1 MGAPLLRVLGV
12 LALTLFLGGGLVS
25 SMSSAKAEEPLPVSS
40 ASVPAGPTTLDPLST
55 LTPAASSTTE
65 LVVALPETLILSTE
79 GVDLQTQLQ
88 RLNRALERSAQ
99 PYHLRVSLFQASDAE
114 SQLAHLKPDF
124 VIAQPSLL
132 IGTRS
137 ASALP
142 GYALASRKVNEARD
156 AAHSVGGVIL
166 ALKSRH
172 DLNDL
177 ADLRGKVVTSTM
189 PLSTGWLA
197 VLGEVAKHGD
207 DPDTYF
213 RSVHFLTSPMPNV
226 VSALLS
232 GHTDVAVMDSCQW
245 EHLLSQRLV
254 EGEAVKVIHE
264 RTDEQL
270 ACRRSTDLYSDAT
283 LYAFEWTDERA
294 VRAVLSVL
302 LQGSHSNFGEWHVHV
317 SRQAMDELMKTLRL
331 GPYHYLRELSFQALV
346 ARYGYELAGL
356 GALLMFLLLNELRLN
371 RLVRRRTAEL
381 SQALQAQQE
390 SEKAA
395 KAARL
400 RLGSLER
407 RNVVNQMS
415 AMIAHEVRTPLGA
428 IMNFVSVLQMLR
440 QAESPSDR
448 ATSDVGEVAL
458 SGIIKE
464 TERIGGIVDRVRQ
477 YAKSQRTAHV
487 SMDLVNRIH
496 EALRVLQMTYPETIQ
511 VDVRLLD
518 VAPML
523 GDPLEVEL
531 LVFNLLK
538 NAVEATQSQ
547 PPSEP
552 RYIALRLEQEG
563 ETKYAL
569 TIENSGEHLSEEAL
583 AKLGRSIDS
592 VKPEGLGMGLSI
604 VRGIADSHAA
614 QLHFRARAEGG
625 LMVRCLFH
633 AQPATPAEPTTKGAC
648 V

>member
-1 MGAPLLRVLGV
+1 M
-12 LALTLFLGGGLVS
+12 
-25 SMSSAKAEEPLPVSS
+25 
-40 ASVPAGPTTLDPLST
+40 
-55 LTPAASSTTE
+55 
-65 LVVALPETLILSTE
+65 
-79 GVDLQTQLQ
+79 
-88 RLNRALERSAQ
+88 
-99 PYHLRVSLFQASDAE
+99 
-114 SQLAHLKPDF
+114 
-124 VIAQPSLL
+124 
-132 IGTRS
+132 
-137 ASALP
+137 
-142 GYALASRKVNEARD
+142 
-156 AAHSVGGVIL
+156 

-177 ADLRGKVVTSTM
+177 RDLRGKVVTSTM

-197 VLGEVAKHGD
+197 VLGEVAKRGD

-245 EHLLSQRLV
+245 EHLLDQHLV
-254 EGEAVKVIHE
+254 EGDAVKVIHD
-264 RTDEQL
+264 RTDERL
-270 ACRRSTDLYSDAT
+270 ACRRSTDLFSDAT
-283 LYAFEWTDERA
+283 LYAFEWTDEQA

-331 GPYHYLRELSFQALV
+331 GPYHYLRELSFKALV

-356 GALLMFLLLNELRLN
+356 GALLIFLLLNELRLN

-381 SQALQAQQE
+381 SQALRAQQE

-428 IMNFVSVLQMLR
+428 ILNFVSVLQMLR
-440 QAESPSDR
+440 QTKCSSPR
-448 ATSDVGEVAL
+448 ETSDVGEVAL

-464 TERIGGIVDRVRQ
+464 TERISGIVDRVRQ

-496 EALRVLQMTYPETIQ
+496 EALRVLQMTYPETIH

-518 VAPML
+518 KAPML

-569 TIENSGEHLSEEAL
+569 TIENSGERLSEQAQ

-614 QLHFRARAEGG
+614 QLHFSARAEGG
-625 LMVRCLFH
+625 LIVRCLFH
-633 AQPATPAEPTTKGAC
+633 AQPATRAEPTTKGASE
-648 V
+648 